1 MIPLVL
7 ALLAATLPMTG
18 CGGESEPP
26 RASQRS
32 AGIETALVEVKP
44 RLIALAGDLDTPDA
58 EVSGMVWYDDQLV
71 IVPQH
76 PERLSGGGRLYFYKI
91 TRAEIL
97 ACLDGA
103 QTAPIVPERLE
114 VAARGLPQLLAGFDG
129 LEAVAVRGDR
139 VYVTVEAAED
149 SGSVGYLVEGAIA
162 GDLDSLRLDL
172 SRLVRIPGPR
182 HLPNMSCESLVV
194 VGDRLLAVHE
204 ANGARVNPDPRACLF
219 DLDLNFLAAVAMPTV
234 EYRVTDATEADAD
247 GRFWVINY
255 FYPPEGPLLDPA
267 SDPEL
272 SRHGQGRTHGGCQTV
287 ERLLEFRY
295 DGRRVTRTETPPLLL
310 QLRAD
315 RVCRNWEALVRL
327 GDRGFL
333 LMTDR
338 YPRTLLAFVPLP
350 D

>member
-1 MIPLVL
+1 MIPLML
-7 ALLAATLPMTG
+7 ALLASTMLMAG
-18 CGGESEPP
+18 CGGDTEPQ
-26 RASQRS
+26 RAARRS
-32 AGIETALVEVKP
+32 TGTEAALVEVEP
-44 RLIALAGDLDTPDA
+44 QLIALAGDLDTPDA
-58 EVSGMVWYDDQLV
+58 EVSGMVWYGDQLV

-76 PERLSGGGRLYFYKI
+76 PERLSGGDRLYFYKI
-91 TRAEIL
+91 SRAEIL
-97 ACLDGA
+97 ARLDSA

-114 VAARGLPQLLAGFDG
+114 VAARGLPHLLAGFDG

-149 SGSVGYLVEGAIA
+149 SGSVGYLVAGAIA
-162 GDLDSLRLDL
+162 GDLASLRLDL

-194 VGDRLLAVHE
+194 AGDRLLAVHE
-204 ANGARVNPDPRACLF
+204 ANGVRVNPDPRACVF
-219 DLDLNFLAAVAMPTV
+219 DLDLNFLVAVAMPSV
-234 EYRVTDATEADAD
+234 EYRVTDATEVDAD

-255 FYPPEGPLLDPA
+255 FYPPEKPLLDPA

-272 SRHGQGRTHGGCQTV
+272 SRYGQGQTHGDCQAV

-295 DGRRVTRTETPPLLL
+295 DGQQVTRTETPPLLL
-310 QLRAD
+310 RLRAD

-327 GDRGFL
+327 DERGFL